1 MYIRCFVCFLFVIE
15 LSADMPK
22 MAVLGVVLV
31 IKTGIPVLFGSGF
44 LARTLDFS
52 AFSIG
57 QGRFSG
63 FRLLSR
69 LTEPLFPEPMAI

>member
-1 MYIRCFVCFLFVIE
+1 MLGVLFVCLFVIVF
-15 LSADMPK
+15 SAEMPK

-31 IKTGIPVLFGSGF
+31 IKTGIPVLSGSGF
-44 LARTLDFS
+44 FSCTLDFF
-52 AFSIG
+52 ALSIG